1 MSKKSNKKLHMICLA
16 VFAVLLCAA
25 VPAMRFFHNAGTILS
40 SILSAVKSTGA
51 VERPKIRSLS
61 SAGDL
66 FLDRIKRDFPEY
78 NPAMVLNRVKKDAR
92 IYLQSAK
99 EGHTLFRE
107 GVSDSFRERL
117 AYSLPT
123 DVKGGIEVY
132 NAALSDYDDRGRDR
146 ILVFQ
151 AAAEYLDSRDA
162 LRPVRL
168 TLKYI
173 AAYDGNV
180 DGEVRG
186 FNCPNCGA
194 PLPIVGSKI
203 CHYCGTG
210 IKSSAGLGW
219 ILTDVAMD

>member
-1 MSKKSNKKLHMICLA
+1 MSGSTVLCIIIG
-16 VFAVLLCAA
+16 AVLLCVA
-25 VPAMRFFHNAGTILS
+25 VPAVRFFHNAGNILS
-40 SILSAVKSTGA
+40 YILSALKSAGT

>member
-1 MSKKSNKKLHMICLA
+1 MSGSTVLCIIIG
-16 VFAVLLCAA
+16 AVLLCVA
-25 VPAMRFFHNAGTILS
+25 VPAMRFFHNAGNILS
-40 SILSAVKSTGA
+40 YILSALKSTGA

-78 NPAMVLNRVKKDAR
+78 NPAMVLNRVKKDTR

-132 NAALSDYDDRGRDR
+132 NAALSGYDDRGRDR

>member
-1 MSKKSNKKLHMICLA
+1 MSGSTVLCIIIG
-16 VFAVLLCAA
+16 AVLLCVA
-25 VPAMRFFHNAGTILS
+25 VPAMRFFHNAGNILS
-40 SILSAVKSTGA
+40 YILSALKSTGA

-123 DVKGGIEVY
+123 GVKGGIEVY

>member
-1 MSKKSNKKLHMICLA
+1 MSGSTVLCIIIG
-16 VFAVLLCAA
+16 AVLLCVA
-25 VPAMRFFHNAGTILS
+25 VPAVRFFHNAGNILS
-40 SILSAVKSTGA
+40 YILSALKSAGT

-61 SAGDL
+61 STGDL

-99 EGHTLFRE
+99 EGHTLFHE

>member
-1 MSKKSNKKLHMICLA
+1 MSGSTVLCIIIG
-16 VFAVLLCAA
+16 AVLLCVA
-25 VPAMRFFHNAGTILS
+25 VPAMRFFHNAGNILS
-40 SILSAVKSTGA
+40 YILSALKSTGA

-78 NPAMVLNRVKKDAR
+78 NPAMVLNRVKKDTR

-123 DVKGGIEVY
+123 GVKGGIEVY
-132 NAALSDYDDRGRDR
+132 NAALSGYDDRGRDR

>member
-1 MSKKSNKKLHMICLA
+1 MSGSTVLCIIIG
-16 VFAVLLCAA
+16 AVLLCVA
-25 VPAMRFFHNAGTILS
+25 VPAMRFFHNAGNILS
-40 SILSAVKSTGA
+40 YILSALKSTGA

-107 GVSDSFRERL
+107 DVSDSFRERL

-123 DVKGGIEVY
+123 GVKGGIEVY

>member
-1 MSKKSNKKLHMICLA
+1 MSGSTVLCIIIG
-16 VFAVLLCAA
+16 AVLLCVA
-25 VPAMRFFHNAGTILS
+25 VPAMRFFHNAGNILS
-40 SILSAVKSTGA
+40 YILSALKSTGA

-151 AAAEYLDSRDA
+151 AAAEYLDSSDA

-210 IKSSAGLGW
+210 IRSSAGLGW

>member
-1 MSKKSNKKLHMICLA
+1 MSGSTVLCIIIG
-16 VFAVLLCAA
+16 AVLLCVA
-25 VPAMRFFHNAGTILS
+25 VPAMRFFHNAGNILS
-40 SILSAVKSTGA
+40 YILSALKSTGA

-61 SAGDL
+61 SAGNL

-203 CHYCGTG
+203 CHYCVTG
-210 IKSSAGLGW
+210 IKSSAGLGR

>member
-1 MSKKSNKKLHMICLA
+1 MSRSTVLCIIIG
-16 VFAVLLCAA
+16 AVLLCVA
-25 VPAMRFFHNAGTILS
+25 VPAMRFFHNAGNILS
-40 SILSAVKSTGA
+40 YILSALKSTGA

-107 GVSDSFRERL
+107 DVSDSFRERL

-123 DVKGGIEVY
+123 GVKGGIEVY

>member
-1 MSKKSNKKLHMICLA
+1 MSGSTVLCIIIG
-16 VFAVLLCAA
+16 AVLLCVA
-25 VPAMRFFHNAGTILS
+25 VPAMRFFHNAGNILS
-40 SILSAVKSTGA
+40 YILSALKSTGA

-78 NPAMVLNRVKKDAR
+78 NPAMVLNRVRKDAR

-151 AAAEYLDSRDA
+151 VAAEYLDSRDA

>member
-1 MSKKSNKKLHMICLA
+1 MSGSTVLCIIIG
-16 VFAVLLCAA
+16 AVLLCVA
-25 VPAMRFFHNAGTILS
+25 VPAMRFFHNAGNILS
-40 SILSAVKSTGA
+40 YILSALKSTGV

>member
-1 MSKKSNKKLHMICLA
+1 MSGSTVLCIIIG
-16 VFAVLLCAA
+16 AVLLCVA
-25 VPAMRFFHNAGTILS
+25 VPAIRFFHNAGNILS
-40 SILSAVKSTGA
+40 YILSALKSTGS

>member
-1 MSKKSNKKLHMICLA
+1 MSGSTVLCIIIG
-16 VFAVLLCAA
+16 AVLLCVA
-25 VPAMRFFHNAGTILS
+25 VPAMRFFHNAGNILS
-40 SILSAVKSTGA
+40 YILSALKSTGV

-151 AAAEYLDSRDA
+151 AAAEYLDSSDA

>member
-1 MSKKSNKKLHMICLA
+1 MSGSTVLCIIIG
-16 VFAVLLCAA
+16 AVLLCVA
-25 VPAMRFFHNAGTILS
+25 VPAMRFFHNAGNILS
-40 SILSAVKSTGA
+40 YILSALKSTGA
-51 VERPKIRSLS
+51 VERPKIHSIS

>member
-1 MSKKSNKKLHMICLA
+1 MSGSTVLCIIIG
-16 VFAVLLCAA
+16 AVLLCVA
-25 VPAMRFFHNAGTILS
+25 VPAIRFFHNAGNILS
-40 SILSAVKSTGA
+40 YILSALKSTGV

-151 AAAEYLDSRDA
+151 AAAEYLDSSDA

>member
-1 MSKKSNKKLHMICLA
+1 MSGSTVLCIIIG
-16 VFAVLLCAA
+16 AVLLCVA
-25 VPAMRFFHNAGTILS
+25 VPAIRFFHNAGNILS
-40 SILSAVKSTGA
+40 YILSALKSTGV

-151 AAAEYLDSRDA
+151 AAAEYFDSRDA

>member
-1 MSKKSNKKLHMICLA
+1 MSGSTVLCIIIG
-16 VFAVLLCAA
+16 AVLLCVA
-25 VPAMRFFHNAGTILS
+25 VPAMRFFHNAGNILS
-40 SILSAVKSTGA
+40 YILSALKSTGA

-78 NPAMVLNRVKKDAR
+78 NPAMVLNRVKKDAH

>member
-1 MSKKSNKKLHMICLA
+1 MSGSTVLCIIIG
-16 VFAVLLCAA
+16 AVLLCVA
-25 VPAMRFFHNAGTILS
+25 VPAMRFFHNAGNILS
-40 SILSAVKSTGA
+40 YILSALKSTGA
-51 VERPKIRSLS
+51 VERPKIHSLS

>member
-1 MSKKSNKKLHMICLA
+1 MSGSTVLCIIIG
-16 VFAVLLCAA
+16 AVLLCVA
-25 VPAMRFFHNAGTILS
+25 VPAIRFFHNAGNILS
-40 SILSAVKSTGA
+40 YILSALKSTGA

-92 IYLQSAK
+92 IYLQSSK
-99 EGHTLFRE
+99 EGHTMFRE

-117 AYSLPT
+117 AYSLPP

>member
-1 MSKKSNKKLHMICLA
+1 MSGSTVLCIIIG
-16 VFAVLLCAA
+16 AVLLCVA
-25 VPAMRFFHNAGTILS
+25 VPAMRFFHNAGNILS
-40 SILSAVKSTGA
+40 YILSALKSTGA

-132 NAALSDYDDRGRDR
+132 NAALSDYDDRGRDH

>member
-1 MSKKSNKKLHMICLA
+1 MSGSTVLCIIIG
-16 VFAVLLCAA
+16 AVLLCVA
-25 VPAMRFFHNAGTILS
+25 VPAMRFFHNAGNILS
-40 SILSAVKSTGA
+40 YILSALKSTGA

-107 GVSDSFRERL
+107 GVSDSFREHL

-168 TLKYI
+168 TLKFI

>member
-1 MSKKSNKKLHMICLA
+1 MSGSTVLCIIIG
-16 VFAVLLCAA
+16 AVLLCVA
-25 VPAMRFFHNAGTILS
+25 VPAMRFFHNAGNILS
-40 SILSAVKSTGA
+40 YILSALKSTGA

-132 NAALSDYDDRGRDR
+132 TAALSDYDDRGRDR

>member
-1 MSKKSNKKLHMICLA
+1 MSGSTVLCIIIG
-16 VFAVLLCAA
+16 AVLLCVA
-25 VPAMRFFHNAGTILS
+25 VPAMRFFHNAGHILS
-40 SILSAVKSTGA
+40 YILSALKRTGA

-92 IYLQSAK
+92 IYLQSAA

-151 AAAEYLDSRDA
+151 AAAEYLDSSGA

>member
-1 MSKKSNKKLHMICLA
+1 MNGSTVLCI
-16 VFAVLLCAA
+16 VIGAVLLCVA
-25 VPAMRFFHNAGTILS
+25 VPAMRFFHNAGNILS
-40 SILSAVKSTGA
+40 YILSALKSTGA

-99 EGHTLFRE
+99 EGHTLFRK

>member
-1 MSKKSNKKLHMICLA
+1 MSGSTVLCIIIG
-16 VFAVLLCAA
+16 AVLLCVA
-25 VPAMRFFHNAGTILS
+25 VPAMRFFHNAGNILS
-40 SILSAVKSTGA
+40 YILSALKSTGA

-78 NPAMVLNRVKKDAR
+78 NPAMVLNRVKKHAR

-117 AYSLPT
+117 AYSLPP

>member
-1 MSKKSNKKLHMICLA
+1 MSGSTVLCIIIG
-16 VFAVLLCAA
+16 AVLLCVA
-25 VPAMRFFHNAGTILS
+25 VPAIRFFHNAGNILS
-40 SILSAVKSTGA
+40 YILSALKSTGA

-61 SAGDL
+61 SMGDL

-99 EGHTLFRE
+99 EGHTLFRD

-151 AAAEYLDSRDA
+151 AAAEYLDSSDA

>member
-1 MSKKSNKKLHMICLA
+1 MSGSTVLCIIIG
-16 VFAVLLCAA
+16 AVLLCVA
-25 VPAMRFFHNAGTILS
+25 VPAMRFFHNAGNILS
-40 SILSAVKSTGA
+40 YILSALKSTGA

-123 DVKGGIEVY
+123 GVKGGIEVY

-151 AAAEYLDSRDA
+151 AAAEYLDSSDA

>member
-1 MSKKSNKKLHMICLA
+1 MSGSTVLCIIIG
-16 VFAVLLCAA
+16 AVLLCVAI
-25 VPAMRFFHNAGTILS
+25 PAMRFFHNAGNILS
-40 SILSAVKSTGA
+40 YILSALKSTGT

-99 EGHTLFRE
+99 EGHTLFRD

-117 AYSLPT
+117 AYSLPP

>member
-1 MSKKSNKKLHMICLA
+1 MSGNTVLCIIIG
-16 VFAVLLCAA
+16 AVLLCVA
-25 VPAMRFFHNAGTILS
+25 VPAMRFFHNAGNILS
-40 SILSAVKSTGA
+40 YILSALKSTVA

>member
-1 MSKKSNKKLHMICLA
+1 MSGNTVLCIIIG
-16 VFAVLLCAA
+16 AVLLCVA
-25 VPAMRFFHNAGTILS
+25 VPAMRFFHNAGNILS
-40 SILSAVKSTGA
+40 YILSALKSTGA

-162 LRPVRL
+162 LHPVRL

>member
-1 MSKKSNKKLHMICLA
+1 MSGSTVLCIIIG
-16 VFAVLLCAA
+16 AVLLCVA
-25 VPAMRFFHNAGTILS
+25 VPAVRFFHNAGNILS
-40 SILSAVKSTGA
+40 YILSALKSAGT

-61 SAGDL
+61 STGDL

-123 DVKGGIEVY
+123 YVKGGIEVY

>member
-1 MSKKSNKKLHMICLA
+1 MSGSTVLCIIIG
-16 VFAVLLCAA
+16 AVLLCVA
-25 VPAMRFFHNAGTILS
+25 VPAMRFFHNAGNILS
-40 SILSAVKSTGA
+40 YILSALKSTGA
-51 VERPKIRSLS
+51 AERPKIRSLS

>member
-1 MSKKSNKKLHMICLA
+1 MSGSTVLCIIIG
-16 VFAVLLCAA
+16 AVLLCAA
-25 VPAMRFFHNAGTILS
+25 VPAVRFFHNAGNILS
-40 SILSAVKSTGA
+40 YILSALKSTGA

-78 NPAMVLNRVKKDAR
+78 NPAMVLNRVKKDA
-92 IYLQSAK
+92 
-99 EGHTLFRE
+99 
-107 GVSDSFRERL
+107 DSFRERL

>member
-1 MSKKSNKKLHMICLA
+1 MSGSTVLCIIIG
-16 VFAVLLCAA
+16 AVLLCVA
-25 VPAMRFFHNAGTILS
+25 VPAMRFFHNAGNILS
-40 SILSAVKSTGA
+40 YILSALKSTGA
-51 VERPKIRSLS
+51 AERPKIRSLS

-78 NPAMVLNRVKKDAR
+78 NPAMVLNRVKKDTR

>member
-1 MSKKSNKKLHMICLA
+1 MSGSTVLCIIIG
-16 VFAVLLCAA
+16 AVLLCVA
-25 VPAMRFFHNAGTILS
+25 VPAMRFFHNAGNILS
-40 SILSAVKSTGA
+40 YILSALKSTEA

-107 GVSDSFRERL
+107 GVSDFFRERL

-194 PLPIVGSKI
+194 PLPIVGNKI

>member
-1 MSKKSNKKLHMICLA
+1 MSGSTVLCIIIG
-16 VFAVLLCAA
+16 AVLLCVA
-25 VPAMRFFHNAGTILS
+25 VPAIRFFHNAGNILS
-40 SILSAVKSTGA
+40 YILSALKSTGV

-107 GVSDSFRERL
+107 DVSDSFRERL

-123 DVKGGIEVY
+123 GVKGGIEVY

>member
-1 MSKKSNKKLHMICLA
+1 MSGSTVLCIIIG
-16 VFAVLLCAA
+16 AVLLCVA
-25 VPAMRFFHNAGTILS
+25 VPAIRFFHNAGNILS
-40 SILSAVKSTGA
+40 YILSALKSAGA

-61 SAGDL
+61 STGDL

-99 EGHTLFRE
+99 EGHTLFRD

-117 AYSLPT
+117 AYSLPP

-219 ILTDVAMD
+219 ILTDVTMD

>member
-1 MSKKSNKKLHMICLA
+1 MSGSTVLCIIIG
-16 VFAVLLCAA
+16 AVLLCVA
-25 VPAMRFFHNAGTILS
+25 VPAMRFFHNAGNILS
-40 SILSAVKSTGA
+40 YILSALKSTGA

-123 DVKGGIEVY
+123 DIKGGIEVY
-132 NAALSDYDDRGRDR
+132 NVALSDYDDRGRDR

>member
-1 MSKKSNKKLHMICLA
+1 MSGSTVLCIIIG
-16 VFAVLLCAA
+16 AVLLCVA
-25 VPAMRFFHNAGTILS
+25 VPAMRFFHNAGNILS
-40 SILSAVKSTGA
+40 YILSALKSTGA

-61 SAGDL
+61 SAGNL

-107 GVSDSFRERL
+107 GVSDSFKEHL

>member
-1 MSKKSNKKLHMICLA
+1 MSGSTVLCIIIG
-16 VFAVLLCAA
+16 AVLLCVA
-25 VPAMRFFHNAGTILS
+25 VPAMRFFHNAGNILS
-40 SILSAVKSTGA
+40 YILSALKSTGS
-51 VERPKIRSLS
+51 VERPKIRSLT

-123 DVKGGIEVY
+123 GVKGGIEVY

-151 AAAEYLDSRDA
+151 AAAEYLDSRGA